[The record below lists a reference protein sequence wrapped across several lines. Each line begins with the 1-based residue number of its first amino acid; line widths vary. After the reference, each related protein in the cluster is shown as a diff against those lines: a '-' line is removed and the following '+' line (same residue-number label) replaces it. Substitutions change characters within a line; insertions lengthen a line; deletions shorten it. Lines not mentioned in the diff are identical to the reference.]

1 MSRSLAAVT
10 PRSRPDELVLATRVA
25 RRYFL
30 DNRSKLEIAEEF
42 AISRFKVARL
52 LDVARDNGIVTITIT
67 GPGALDAEL
76 SEGLRRRFGLDHAI
90 VVSTSPGDDARIRQQ
105 LGQVAAE
112 LLTEIA
118 TPHDV
123 LGLGWARA
131 VLAMAPH
138 LRHLSL
144 AGVVQLT
151 GALTRPDVDASATE
165 LVRDIARRTHAEPSV
180 FYAPMIVSD
189 PAAADALARQQQLI
203 DTFARFARVTKA
215 VVGIGG
221 WNPPASTLYDA
232 LDPPER
238 ELMQRNGVH
247 ADLSGVL
254 LDAAGAAVI
263 TPLSKRIIA
272 INARQ
277 LQHIPMVIGIAYGV
291 SKVPAVRA
299 ALTGGYLQALVTN
312 TTVAEH
318 LLAQ

>member
-1 MSRSLAAVT
+1 MSSTTT
-10 PRSRPDELVLATRVA
+10 PTTEKARPDELVLATRIA

-30 DNRSKLEIAEEF
+30 DNRSKIEIADEF

-52 LDVARDNGIVTITIT
+52 LDMARDNGIVTITIT
-67 GPGALDAEL
+67 GPGALDTEL
-76 SEGLRRRFGLDHAI
+76 SEAIRRRFGLRHAI

-118 TPHDV
+118 TPADV

-138 LRHLSL
+138 LRDLSL
-144 AGVVQLT
+144 TGVVQLT
-151 GALTRPDVDASATE
+151 GALTRPDVDVSATE
-165 LVRDIARRTHAEPSV
+165 LVRDIARRTRSEPSV

-189 PAAADALARQQQLI
+189 AAAAKALTRQQQLI
-203 DTFARFARVTKA
+203 DTFARVARVTKA

-221 WNPPASTLYDA
+221 WHPPASTLYDA
-232 LDPPER
+232 LSPRER
-238 ELMQRNGVH
+238 DLMRHQGVH

-254 LDAAGAAVI
+254 LDATGAAVA

-272 INARQ
+272 ISARQ
-277 LQHIPMVIGIAYGV
+277 LHQIPMVIGIAYG
-291 SKVPAVRA
+291 SPKVPAVRA
-299 ALTGGYLQALVTN
+299 ALNGGYLQGLVTN
-312 TTVAEH
+312 TTLAER
-318 LLAQ
+318 LLSQ